1 MLGARLPGASGLV
14 AGVEKRNG
22 CPVCRRRRASGA
34 RSCDRLERN
43 VMLELWKGKKMK
55 DWELLKK
62 IKETSFFID
71 GERTSLSKIS
81 SFSVGRAG
89 DAPTDE
95 EIRANG
101 IKRNC
106 ILLGLNPSDVL
117 EIDWGNFH
125 IKANSKKHSPSFD
138 HRIYKFVEMFPVLS
152 GIYMTDLGKG
162 QIDADSSSFVKYFTT
177 NEAYRNKC
185 FECLDAE
192 LDLFGEDPLIIC
204 MHSRLEGLL
213 NKYGRRKYN
222 TVRVYHYSYTRNGC
236 RNDEKFFAVATP
248 SWKEAA
254 EKVAG
259 LEKHKS

>member
-1 MLGARLPGASGLV
+1 
-14 AGVEKRNG
+14 
-22 CPVCRRRRASGA
+22 
-34 RSCDRLERN
+34 
-43 VMLELWKGKKMK
+43 MK

>member
-1 MLGARLPGASGLV
+1 M
-14 AGVEKRNG
+14 
-22 CPVCRRRRASGA
+22 
-34 RSCDRLERN
+34 
-43 VMLELWKGKKMK
+43 
-55 DWELLKK
+55 
-62 IKETSFFID
+62 
-71 GERTSLSKIS
+71 
-81 SFSVGRAG
+81 
-89 DAPTDE
+89 
-95 EIRANG
+95 
-101 IKRNC
+101 
-106 ILLGLNPSDVL
+106 
-117 EIDWGNFH
+117 
-125 IKANSKKHSPSFD
+125 
-138 HRIYKFVEMFPVLS
+138 S

-162 QIDADSSSFVKYFTT
+162 KIDADSSSFVKYFTT

-192 LDLFGEDPLIIC
+192 LDLFGKDPLIIC

-213 NKYGRRKYN
+213 NKNRKRKYN